1 MKLVSRLFA
10 PAGAAILMVSNIAAS
25 SFSSGTP
32 CALDQPGVWETTS
45 AGCRQVGAN
54 LEWSGSI
61 YDGTSAPTFAEAQAA
76 CDTKTDGGFDNWRMP
91 SKAELLS
98 AHSAGSA
105 THLDLS
111 PYYTSPPGDSHW
123 WSSDLKGKNATYFV
137 SLVTGATGTVSI
149 SGKRP
154 GGGTVYSEIAGVC
167 VR

>member
-32 CALDQPGVWETTS
+32 CALDQPGVWETTT

-61 YDGTSAPTFAEAQAA
+61 YDGTSAPTFAQAKAA
-76 CDTKTDGGFDNWRMP
+76 CDNKADGGFDNWRMP
-91 SKAELLS
+91 TKAELLS
-98 AHSAGSA
+98 AYVAGSA

-111 PYYTSPPGDSHW
+111 PYYPGSGGDNYW
-123 WSSDLKGKNATYFV
+123 WSSTLQGKNASHSV
-137 SLVTGATGTVSI
+137 SLLTGNTNITGI
-149 SGKRP
+149 SGKV
-154 GGGTVYSEIAGVC
+154 GGRTVYSQIPGVC